1 MVIRV
6 FCTKETKCNLL
17 EKEGLKPS
25 FFYILHETDSG
36 TIITNCISWENF
48 DSLLIV
54 SRNVL
59 YLIMLHILVRFAV

>member
-48 DSLLIV
+48 DSL
-54 SRNVL
+54 
-59 YLIMLHILVRFAV
+59 